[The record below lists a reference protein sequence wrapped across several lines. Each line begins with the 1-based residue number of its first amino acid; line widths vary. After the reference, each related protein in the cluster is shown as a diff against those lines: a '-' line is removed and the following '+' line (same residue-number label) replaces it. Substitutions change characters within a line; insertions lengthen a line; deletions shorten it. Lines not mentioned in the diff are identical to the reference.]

1 MPVVVTW
8 DPSKDFKQFEKELYK
23 NFVKNNCS
31 TKVETKNEANK
42 EAQKETTW
50 KPNADIYSEPEHYI
64 ISVDL
69 PGVSSENI
77 SLTFEKGILTLRGER
92 IQQLKDKTVRNEKQF
107 GGFERKFKMTT
118 EIESESISAEFSN
131 GELLITVPKKV
142 SEERVITISNN

>member
-8 DPSKDFKQFEKELYK
+8 DPSKDFKHLEKELYK
-23 NFVKNNCS
+23 NFVRHNCA
-31 TKVETKNEANK
+31 TKSETKE
-42 EAQKETTW
+42 ETTKETTW
-50 KPNADIYSEPEHYI
+50 KPTADIYSEVEHYI

-69 PGVSSENI
+69 PGVSKENI

-92 IQQLKDKTVRNEKQF
+92 IQQQKEKTVRNEKQF
-107 GGFERKFKMTT
+107 GAFERKFKMTT
-118 EIESESISAEFSN
+118 EIQSESITAEFSN

>member
-8 DPSKDFKQFEKELYK
+8 DPSKDFKHLEKELYK
-23 NFVKNNCS
+23 NFVRHNCA
-31 TKVETKNEANK
+31 TKSETKE
-42 EAQKETTW
+42 ETTKESTF
-50 KPNADIYSEPEHYI
+50 KPTADIYSEPDYYI

-69 PGVSSENI
+69 PGVSKENI

-92 IQQLKDKTVRNEKQF
+92 IQQLKDKTVRNEKHF
-107 GGFERKFKMTT
+107 GAFERKFKMTT
-118 EIESESISAEFSN
+118 EIQSESITAEFSN

>member
-8 DPSKDFKQFEKELYK
+8 DPSKDFKHFEKELYK

-31 TKVETKNEANK
+31 TNVDSKEEDIKET
-42 EAQKETTW
+42 QKETTW
-50 KPNADIYSEPEHYI
+50 KPNADIYSEPEQYI

-77 SLTFEKGILTLRGER
+77 RLTFEKGILTLRGER

-107 GGFERKFKMTT
+107 GAFERKFKMTT
-118 EIESESISAEFSN
+118 EIESESITAEFSN

-142 SEERVITISNN
+142 TQERIITISNN